1 MNHEWTRMDT
11 NVKGRGN
18 HEKHELH
25 EKRRE
30 GGESMNH
37 EWNHEIREWNHE
49 KHEIHE
55 KERNP

>member
-18 HEKHELH
+18 HEKHE
-25 EKRRE
+25 
-30 GGESMNH
+30 
-37 EWNHEIREWNHE
+37 
-49 KHEIHE
+49 IHE